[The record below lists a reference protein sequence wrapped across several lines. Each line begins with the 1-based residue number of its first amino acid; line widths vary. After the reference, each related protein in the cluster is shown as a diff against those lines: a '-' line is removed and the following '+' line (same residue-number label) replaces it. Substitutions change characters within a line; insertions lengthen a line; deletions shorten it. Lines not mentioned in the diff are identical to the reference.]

1 MSSPTNFPI
10 DLKPSRRLA
19 ALLGLTHGLAVV
31 AAWSSLSGWSLYL
44 SVSGIAISGAVCLAE
59 SLHLATHAATRLDL
73 GTGGRCAWR
82 DRGGQWHEAR
92 LAAERFVSTW
102 LVVVCLLEPM
112 LRRKWIVILPD
123 SAPAG
128 EFRRLRVWLR
138 WQPEPRREETEKSEM
153 PH

>member
-19 ALLGLTHGLAVV
+19 VLLGSAHGLAVV
-31 AAWSSLSGWSLYL
+31 AAWSSLLGWPLYL
-44 SVSGIAISGAVCLAE
+44 SVSGIVISAAACLAE
-59 SLHLATHAATRLDL
+59 SLHLPPRAATRLELD
-73 GTGGRCAWR
+73 TGGRCTWR
-82 DRGGQWHEAR
+82 DRRGEWHEAR
-92 LAAERFVSTW
+92 LGAEHFVSTW
-102 LVVVCLLEPM
+102 LVVICLLEPM

-123 SAPAG
+123 SVPAD